1 MYEFS
6 WLLFYLLLH
15 LGIAALTVPWLYWLG
30 RSRWQ
35 PAPQLMLRCWT
46 ALIVLLF
53 ILPMLLL
60 TLTSEGSLESQP
72 LNSNVAT
79 LPFQAE
85 PLAQLRYSEPATA
98 EAAPEMTQRFALT
111 PQLFYLLSPPV
122 WLLLL
127 LPLVCLAQGYR
138 FYQSY
143 RLSRR
148 LWQQAQPVV
157 LPLVLPATANGYPG
171 LYQHPAISS
180 AMLLGLRHPRILLPT
195 QWLHSLSAEQ
205 LQHVIEHERMHWQR
219 GDLMAFYLQQLAGIV
234 CCCSPLWR
242 MLSRQLTSYRELSCD
257 AAVIAGLSQPYRYAQ
272 TLLDCNKKMVTA
284 QPAIMAMPWQQQPL
298 LARRISTV
306 LQGSTGRITPV
317 AALMLTTIAVMLLLT
332 YGLTQH
338 WQVAK
343 LPKQHGQITLSQ
355 LGPLDELIRSIKQ
368 NDLPTVQQLI
378 KKENLLNQAMPG
390 EGTPLMVAVRYE
402 NTEVINV
409 LLKAGAD
416 VNASSRGDGN
426 ALIIA
431 VQRRN
436 LALAQQLIA
445 AGADVNAVVLADETA
460 LINASYLGDLA
471 MVQYLVSVGARVNLK
486 VEAPLLDGRELRS
499 ALSRAATDEIRTY
512 LRAQGASL

>member
-46 ALIVLLF
+46 GLSVLLF
-53 ILPMLLL
+53 ILPLLIL
-60 TLTSEGSLESQP
+60 TLTSEGTTESQR
-72 LNSNVAT
+72 LGSDVVT
-79 LPFQAE
+79 LPLQAE
-85 PLAQLRYSEPATA
+85 PSAQLPFSELATA
-98 EAAPEMTQRFALT
+98 EAATEIAQRWALT
-111 PQLFYLLSPPV
+111 PQLFYLLSPSV

-127 LPLVCLAQGYR
+127 LPLVCLAQCYR

-143 RLSRR
+143 RLSHR
-148 LWQQAQPVV
+148 LWEQAQPVFR
-157 LPLVLPATANGYPG
+157 PAAATGYPE

-180 AMLLGLRHPRILLPT
+180 AMLLGLRRPRILLPS
-195 QWLHSLSAEQ
+195 QWLNSLSAEQ

-219 GDLMAFYLQQLAGIV
+219 RDLMAFYLQQLAGIV

-242 MLSRQLTSYRELSCD
+242 MLTRQLNSYRELSCD

-272 TLLDCNKKMVTA
+272 TLLDCNMKIVTA
-284 QPAIMAMPWQQQPL
+284 QPAILAMPWQQQPL

-317 AALMLTTIAVMLLLT
+317 AAAMLTTIAVVLLLT
-332 YGLTQH
+332 YSLTQH
-338 WQVAK
+338 WQIAK
-343 LPKQHGQITLSQ
+343 LPKQYGQIKLSQ
-355 LGPLDELIRSIKQ
+355 LGPLDQLTHSIKQ

-378 KKENLLNQAMPG
+378 KKGDLLNQPMPG

-402 NTEVINV
+402 NTEVIN
-409 LLKAGAD
+409 LLLQAGAD

-436 LALAQQLIA
+436 LTLAQQLIA

-460 LINASYLGDLA
+460 LINASFIGDLP

-486 VEAPLLDGRELRS
+486 VEAPLMDGRELRS
-499 ALSRAATDEIRTY
+499 ALSRASTEEIRTY
-512 LRAQGASL
+512 LQAQGASL